1 MCRQKAVDKLTL
13 GNSTDSGKSRVP
25 NFKWV
30 SRQNAVEWLT
40 RLLLS
45 FFLESFYFFL
55 SILENG
61 TSLLVVDKLTL
72 ENSTDSGKSRGPNFK
87 WVCRLFL
94 SFFHESFYFFL
105 ETLILGNGMSLLGVD
120 KLTLENIQS
129 S

>member
-1 MCRQKAVDKLTL
+1 MSNFKRVCRQKAVDKLTL

-55 SILENG
+55 
-61 TSLLVVDKLTL
+61 
-72 ENSTDSGKSRGPNFK
+72 
-87 WVCRLFL
+87 
-94 SFFHESFYFFL
+94 
-105 ETLILGNGMSLLGVD
+105 ETLILRNGVSLLGVD
-120 KLTLENIQS
+120 KLTLENIQDS
-129 S
+129 